1 MIESLAFQALLM
13 GIVSA
18 CSLPIGAATSFFW
31 KPGDKTIAFLMAGGG
46 GALLAALTI
55 DLVGE
60 ALHRG
65 HYLALCFGCLAG
77 GLLFI
82 ALDYFINNYGGFLRK
97 ASTTI
102 YHLRKQEHQRYKK
115 ILSQITRTDI
125 FRHLSTSDFKA
136 LSYSIYS
143 RDIKKGMFVYH
154 PGDPPEA
161 LYIILHGE
169 VEIFRSKNGGERSVQ
184 KVSRND
190 AFGRSAFISGTPH
203 ASAAVAVSDTTLLLL
218 PRTAFN
224 NLLPNSATLR
234 QVVHLWLRGGEL
246 FDYLRDQHG
255 MSDADIREWGDRA
268 TQHLIKRGIIPPAIL
283 PDHRAQEFVA
293 IAQQTRRLPIF
304 EGLPKEELE
313 AIASRLILKQHPKR
327 DPLFFKGEISDR
339 LYIIKQGQVSLID
352 PHDKH
357 RKPTVVEDNDV
368 FGGLACLTGARHTV
382 SAITNKK
389 TVLWVL
395 RQNDLDE
402 LLQKTPTLKERLKL
416 FLKENT
422 ISAYLQKR
430 LNFDPDKASR
440 WVTNALNTIDRG
452 KSIPAARDLSQ
463 TIKGHGGAALAIYL
477 GILLDGI
484 PESLVIGSSMIH
496 SQISLSLLAGLFFS
510 NYPEALSSSIGMR
523 QQGIP
528 AARILFM
535 WCSLVMI
542 TGVGAALGNIF
553 FVEVPPF
560 VFALVEGLAAGAM
573 LTMIAQTMLPEAYFK
588 GGSIIGFATLL
599 GFLAA
604 ILIKSLETL
613 H

>member
-1 MIESLAFQALLM
+1 MIESLAFKAMLM
-13 GIVSA
+13 GIISA
-18 CSLPIGAATSFFW
+18 CSLPMGAVTSFFW
-31 KPGDKTIAFLMAGGG
+31 KPGDKTVAFLMAGGG

-60 ALHRG
+60 ALNRG
-65 HYLALCFGCLAG
+65 HYLALCCGCLAG

-82 ALDYFINNYGGFLRK
+82 ALDYLINNYGGFLRK

-102 YHLRKQEHQRYKK
+102 YHLRKQEHRQYKK

-125 FRHLSTSDFKA
+125 FRHLSTSDFKT
-136 LSYSIYS
+136 LSYSIQS
-143 RDIKKGMFVYH
+143 RDIKEGMLVYH

-161 LYIILHGE
+161 LYIILEGA
-169 VEIFRSKNGGERSVQ
+169 VEIIRFKNGEERSVQ
-184 KVSRND
+184 KLSRND

-203 ASAAVAVSDTTLLLL
+203 ASAAVAVSDTMLLLL
-218 PRTAFN
+218 PRSVFN
-224 NLLPNSATLR
+224 ILLPNSTTLR
-234 QVVHLWLRGGEL
+234 QVVHLWLRGSEL

-255 MSDADIREWGDRA
+255 MSEADIREWCDRA
-268 TQHLIKRGIIPPAIL
+268 TQNLIKRGSIPPAIL
-283 PDHRAQEFVA
+283 PDHGAGEFVA

-304 EGLPKEELE
+304 HGLPQEELE
-313 AIASRLILKQHPKR
+313 TIASRLILKQHPKS
-327 DPLFFKGEISDR
+327 DTLFFKGDISDR
-339 LYIIKQGQVSLID
+339 LYVIKQGQVSLID
-352 PHDKH
+352 PHEKH

-389 TVLWVL
+389 TMMWVL
-395 RQNDLDE
+395 RQSDLGD
-402 LLQKTPTLKERLKL
+402 LLQKAPTFRERLKL

-422 ISAYLQKR
+422 VSAYLEGR
-430 LNFDPDKASR
+430 LHFDTDKITG
-440 WVTNALNTIDRG
+440 WVTHALNTIDRG
-452 KSIPAARDLSQ
+452 KPIPAARDLSQ
-463 TIKGHGGAALAIYL
+463 TIKEHGGAALAIWL

-496 SQISLSLLAGLFFS
+496 SQISLSLLVGLFLS

-523 QQGIP
+523 QQGLST
-528 AARILFM
+528 ARILVM
-535 WCSLVMI
+535 WCSLVLI

-560 VFALVEGLAAGAM
+560 VFALVEGIAAGAM

-604 ILIKSLETL
+604 ILSKLLESS

>member
-1 MIESLAFQALLM
+1 MIESLAFQALFM

-18 CSLPIGAATSFFW
+18 CSLPIGAVTSFFW
-31 KPGDKTIAFLMAGGG
+31 KPGDKTMAFLMASGG

-82 ALDYFINNYGGFLRK
+82 ALDYLVNNYGGFLRK

-169 VEIFRSKNGGERSVQ
+169 VEIFRSKNGEERSVQ

-190 AFGRSAFISGTPH
+190 AFGRLAFISGTPH

-218 PRTAFN
+218 PRNAFST
-224 NLLPNSATLR
+224 LLPNSTTLR

-246 FDYLRDQHG
+246 FDYLRDQHR
-255 MSDADIREWGDRA
+255 MSDVDIREWCDRA

-283 PDHRAQEFVA
+283 PDHGAQEFVA
-293 IAQQTRRLPIF
+293 IAQQTKRFAIF
-304 EGLPKEELE
+304 QGLPKEELE
-313 AIASRLILKQHPKR
+313 TIASRLILKQHPKN
-327 DPLFFKGEISDR
+327 DTLFHKGDISDR
-339 LYIIKQGQVSLID
+339 MYVIKQGQVSLID

-357 RKPTVVEDNDV
+357 RNSTVVEGNDV
-368 FGGLACLTGARHTV
+368 FGNLAFLTGARHTV

-389 TVLWVL
+389 TMLWVL
-395 RQNDLDE
+395 RLNDLDH
-402 LLQKTPTLKERLKL
+402 LLQNAPTFKERFKL
-416 FLKENT
+416 FLKEKT
-422 ISAYLQKR
+422 VSSYLEKR
-430 LNFDPDKASR
+430 LHFDADKASR
-440 WVTNALNTIDRG
+440 WVANALNTIDSG
-452 KSIPAARDLSQ
+452 KPIPAARDLAR
-463 TIKGHGGAALAIYL
+463 TIKEHGGAALAIWL

-496 SQISLSLLAGLFFS
+496 SQISLSLLVGLFLS

-523 QQGIP
+523 QQGLSK
-528 AARILFM
+528 ARILVM

-560 VFALVEGLAAGAM
+560 VFAVVEGLAAGAM

-604 ILIKSLETL
+604 ILTKSFETL

>member
-1 MIESLAFQALLM
+1 M
-13 GIVSA
+13 GIISA
-18 CSLPIGAATSFFW
+18 CSLPMGAVTSFFW
-31 KPGDKTIAFLMAGGG
+31 KPGDKTVAFLMAGGG

-60 ALHRG
+60 ALNRG
-65 HYLALCFGCLAG
+65 HYLALCCGCLAG

-82 ALDYFINNYGGFLRK
+82 ALDYLINNYGGFLRK

-102 YHLRKQEHQRYKK
+102 YHLRKQEHRQYKK

-125 FRHLSTSDFKA
+125 FRHLSTSDFKT
-136 LSYSIYS
+136 LSYSIQS
-143 RDIKKGMFVYH
+143 RDIKEGMLVYH

-161 LYIILHGE
+161 LYIILEGA
-169 VEIFRSKNGGERSVQ
+169 VEIIRFKNGEERSVQ
-184 KVSRND
+184 KLSRND

-203 ASAAVAVSDTTLLLL
+203 ASAAVAVSDTMLLLL
-218 PRTAFN
+218 PRSVFN
-224 NLLPNSATLR
+224 ILLPNSTTLR
-234 QVVHLWLRGGEL
+234 QVVHLWLRGSEL

-255 MSDADIREWGDRA
+255 MSEADIREWCDRA
-268 TQHLIKRGIIPPAIL
+268 TQNLIKRGSIPPAIL
-283 PDHRAQEFVA
+283 PDHGAGEFVA

-304 EGLPKEELE
+304 HGLPQEELE
-313 AIASRLILKQHPKR
+313 TIASRLILKQHPKS
-327 DPLFFKGEISDR
+327 DTLFFKGDISDR
-339 LYIIKQGQVSLID
+339 LYVIKQGQVSLID
-352 PHDKH
+352 PHEKH

-389 TVLWVL
+389 TMMWVL
-395 RQNDLDE
+395 RQSDLGD
-402 LLQKTPTLKERLKL
+402 LLQKAPTFRERLKL

-422 ISAYLQKR
+422 VSAYLEGR
-430 LNFDPDKASR
+430 LHFDTDKITG
-440 WVTNALNTIDRG
+440 WVTHALNTIDRG
-452 KSIPAARDLSQ
+452 KPIPAARDLSQ
-463 TIKGHGGAALAIYL
+463 TIKEHGGAALAIWL

-496 SQISLSLLAGLFFS
+496 SQISLSLLVGLFLS

-523 QQGIP
+523 QQGLST
-528 AARILFM
+528 ARILVM
-535 WCSLVMI
+535 WCSLVLI

-560 VFALVEGLAAGAM
+560 VFALVEGIAAGAM

-604 ILIKSLETL
+604 ILSKLLESS